1 MKVDLSNL
9 TTERRNDATMNLDE
23 LSVETA
29 AQLMNQEDQKVAPS
43 VEKALPQIAQAVKQ
57 IIQAF
62 NHGGRLI
69 YMGAGTSGRLGV
81 LDAAECV
88 PTFGVSKEMVVG
100 LIAGG
105 AQAMTVAVE
114 GAEDSL
120 TLGPQDLQELNLQK
134 MMLLSGSRQVVG
146 HHM

>member
-9 TTERRNDATMNLDE
+9 TTERRNNATMNLDE

-29 AQLMNQEDQKVAPS
+29 AKLMNQEDQKVAPS
-43 VEKALPQIAQAVKQ
+43 VQQALPQISQAVKQ

-62 NHGGRLI
+62 NANGRLI
-69 YMGAGTSGRLGV
+69 YLGAGTSGRLGV

-105 AQAMTVAVE
+105 PQAMTVAVE

-120 TLGPQDLQELNLQK
+120 TLAP
-134 MMLLSGSRQVVG
+134 
-146 HHM
+146 